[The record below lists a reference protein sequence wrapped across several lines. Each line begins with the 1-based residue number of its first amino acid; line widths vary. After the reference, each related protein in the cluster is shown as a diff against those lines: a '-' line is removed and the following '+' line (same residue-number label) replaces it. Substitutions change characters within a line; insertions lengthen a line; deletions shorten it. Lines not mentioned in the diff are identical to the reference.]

1 MLYRAFPLPAVEGD
15 GFYDVPQDSYY
26 GRAIRVAQGVG
37 IATGYPDGGFHPKD
51 PINRQDAMVLLKRTM
66 QAVGWSLGSGDQ
78 SLLDGLRDG
87 AQVSAYA
94 RDAMA
99 TMVYYGIITGTPE
112 GMLNPR
118 SNMTRA
124 EMAVVLERA
133 LTL

>member
-1 MLYRAFPLPAVEGD
+1 
-15 GFYDVPQDSYY
+15 
-26 GRAIRVAQGVG
+26 
-37 IATGYPDGGFHPKD
+37 
-51 PINRQDAMVLLKRTM
+51 
-66 QAVGWSLGSGDQ
+66 
-78 SLLDGLRDG
+78 
-87 AQVSAYA
+87 
-94 RDAMA
+94 MA